1 VPNYE
6 NHQQSS
12 VVSNEV
18 GRLERKH
25 KISIIIPVY
34 NEEAKISIILSQ
46 IKQILADTQL
56 EYEIIIINDGS
67 TDDTEKIVHE
77 VKKSDA
83 YIKLISYRDNMGK
96 GHAVKLGV
104 EESNGDVTLF
114 LDGDLNVSPKEIKN
128 YVKEL
133 EGFDIAIASK
143 AHQLS
148 RVECTASRRFL
159 SKAYNNLVRLVV
171 GIKIRDTQS
180 GLKIGNTSVLK
191 NIFKIMLVEGYA
203 FDVELLSIA
212 TMEGLKIK
220 ELPINVTLD
229 SSFDVKEIAKMF
241 IDTLGIAYRLRISKY
256 YRKKIDESEKSSEFE
271 SWDHRPTFLT

>member
-1 VPNYE
+1 MPNYE
-6 NHQQSS
+6 NHQQSR

-67 TDDTEKIVHE
+67 TDDTEKIVYE

-83 YIKLISYRDNMGK
+83 YIKLISYRDNKGK

-148 RVECTASRRFL
+148 RVECTTSRRFL

-212 TMEGLKIK
+212 TMEDLKIK

-229 SSFDVKEIAKMF
+229 SSFDLKEIARMF
-241 IDTLGIAYRLRISKY
+241 IDTLGIAYRLRISRY
-256 YRKKIDESEKSSEFE
+256 YRKKIDETEKK
-271 SWDHRPTFLT
+271 

>member
-1 VPNYE
+1 MPNFE
-6 NHQQSS
+6 NHQQSGI
-12 VVSNEV
+12 VSNEV
-18 GRLERKH
+18 AKLERKH

-46 IKQILADTQL
+46 IKQILADTLL

-67 TDDTEKIVHE
+67 TDDTERIIRE
-77 VKKSDA
+77 AKKSDA
-83 YIKLISYRDNMGK
+83 YIKLISYKDNIGK

-104 EESNGDVTLF
+104 QESNGDVTLF

-148 RVECTASRRFL
+148 KVKCTPSRKFL
-159 SKAYNNLVRLVV
+159 SKAYNNLVRVVV

-180 GLKIGNTSVLK
+180 GLKIGNTCVLK
-191 NIFKIMLVEGYA
+191 NIFKIMIVEGYA

-212 TMEGLKIK
+212 TMEGLKIR

-256 YRKKIDESEKSSEFE
+256 YRKKLDETKKN
-271 SWDHRPTFLT
+271 

>member
-6 NHQQSS
+6 NHQQASI
-12 VVSNEV
+12 VPNEATK
-18 GRLERKH
+18 LEKKH
-25 KISIIIPVY
+25 KLSIIIPVY

-46 IKQILADTQL
+46 IKQILADTSL

-67 TDDTEKIVHE
+67 TDDTERIVQE
-77 VKKSDA
+77 IKKSDA

-104 EESNGDVTLF
+104 QESNGDVTLF
-114 LDGDLNVSPKEIKN
+114 LDGDLNVSPNEINN
-128 YVKEL
+128 YVCEL
-133 EGFDIAIASK
+133 EGFDMAIASK
-143 AHQLS
+143 AHHLS
-148 RVECTASRRFL
+148 KVKCTATRRFL

-171 GIKIRDTQS
+171 GIKLMDTQS
-180 GLKIGNTSVLK
+180 GLKVGNTSVLK
-191 NIFKIMLVEGYA
+191 NIFKVMLVEGYA

-220 ELPINVTLD
+220 ELPVDVTLD

-256 YRKKIDESEKSSEFE
+256 YRKKIDEPENN
-271 SWDHRPTFLT
+271 